1 MSAEIIDALKNT
13 PIPTILIFAGL
24 FFILLA
30 FVSKVG
36 GVIEVQPAQ
45 QKWSAPI
52 GLALLAAGLVL
63 ALNTPPTTNS
73 SSNESSPSATS
84 VVPPPPI
91 SCAALLSQGKT
102 LTWSTRN
109 LGKADNS
116 GTLQIVS
123 ANAEEKRWEGDQ
135 LTKADGS
142 IFRVSGSFD
151 GFEMTMDHPTE
162 PEVWFGRCGSSE
174 IKGVI
179 KTTYESQ
186 LTFEMKK
193 Q

>member
-52 GLALLAAGLVL
+52 GIALLVFGLVL
-63 ALNTPPTTNS
+63 ALNAPPDTDFS
-73 SSNESSPSATS
+73 SANPSPSATS
-84 VVPPPPI
+84 LVPPPLT
-91 SCAALLSQGKT
+91 CAALLSQGTT

-109 LGKADNS
+109 FGKEDNS
-116 GTLQIVS
+116 GTLQVVGAS
-123 ANAEEKRWEGDQ
+123 AEAKKWEGDQ
-135 LTKADGS
+135 LTKTDGTV
-142 IFRVSGSFD
+142 FRVSGSFD
-151 GFEMTMDHPTE
+151 GVEMTMDHPAE
-162 PEVWFGRCGSSE
+162 PEVWFGRCGSGE

-179 KTTYESQ
+179 KTSYESQ